1 MKNLSIAITE
11 KKAAADRAEAL
22 KLILTPPCLLET
34 EPPAAAP
41 NSEYFDPKER
51 SKERKKNVEMN
62 RTDDKR
68 SNAMAALKAK
78 REGKQKREEEEAKRQ
93 AEREG
98 NEDLDGGMYSIGNRN
113 NYYITLRWC
122 RRMKLSP
129 SPPSPLRVSLRGMA
143 FEGAF

>member
-1 MKNLSIAITE
+1 MGEIKKQIE
-11 KKAAADRAEAL
+11 KAAAERAASLKIISPPSFLINEKEEASG
-22 KLILTPPCLLET
+22 
-34 EPPAAAP
+34 
-41 NSEYFDPKER
+41 NSVATEYFDPKER

-98 NEDLDGGMYSIGNRN
+98 NEDLDS
-113 NYYITLRWC
+113 
-122 RRMKLSP
+122 S
-129 SPPSPLRVSLRGMA
+129 
-143 FEGAF
+143 

>member
-1 MKNLSIAITE
+1 MLA
-11 KKAAADRAEAL
+11 
-22 KLILTPPCLLET
+22 P
-34 EPPAAAP
+34 PPAILANDKEEP
-41 NSEYFDPKER
+41 SSSTNTEYFDPKER

-98 NEDLDGGMYSIGNRN
+98 NEDLESGNHFVSDLIQV
-113 NYYITLRWC
+113 YC
-122 RRMKLSP
+122 ECFKLKTKI
-129 SPPSPLRVSLRGMA
+129 
-143 FEGAF
+143 FNHFF

>member
-1 MKNLSIAITE
+1 M
-11 KKAAADRAEAL
+11 
-22 KLILTPPCLLET
+22 ILTPPCLLET
-34 EPPAAAP
+34 EQPAAAP

-98 NEDLDGGMYSIGNRN
+98 NEDLDGGMWPSLPFAIQIADAILILVAYNLDYCISLFFGVAHMQM
-113 NYYITLRWC
+113 C
-122 RRMKLSP
+122 RVASHRCD
-129 SPPSPLRVSLRGMA
+129 
-143 FEGAF
+143 